1 MASLY
6 MCAKTVLANESR
18 FNWASCLFK
27 VPSTFFEYD
36 VFFMAQ
42 EEVGAFC
49 YTSELSFL
57 HGAPVTF
64 SGEWCKK
71 SKTWAAGVFIV
82 QFSSVTQLCL
92 TLCDP
97 WTAAHQPSLSISNS
111 RSLLKLMSIES
122 VGCSCFSILSKEI
135 GYRTYLY
142 IHNCPS
148 LLTEMLFSQ

>member
-1 MASLY
+1 MKVASI
-6 MCAKTVLANESR
+6 EHH
-18 FNWASCLFK
+18 
-27 VPSTFFEYD
+27 
-36 VFFMAQ
+36 VFLKFPPHSLSMMFSSWLKKKL
-42 EEVGAFC
+42 ELHLVAFC

>member
-1 MASLY
+1 MKVASI
-6 MCAKTVLANESR
+6 EHH
-18 FNWASCLFK
+18 
-27 VPSTFFEYD
+27 
-36 VFFMAQ
+36 VFLKFPPHSLSMMFSSWLKKKL
-42 EEVGAFC
+42 ELHLVAFC

-97 WTAAHQPSLSISNS
+97 GLQHTSLPCPSATLGACSNS
-111 RSLLKLMSIES
+111 
-122 VGCSCFSILSKEI
+122 CPLS
-135 GYRTYLY
+135 R
-142 IHNCPS
+142 
-148 LLTEMLFSQ
+148 